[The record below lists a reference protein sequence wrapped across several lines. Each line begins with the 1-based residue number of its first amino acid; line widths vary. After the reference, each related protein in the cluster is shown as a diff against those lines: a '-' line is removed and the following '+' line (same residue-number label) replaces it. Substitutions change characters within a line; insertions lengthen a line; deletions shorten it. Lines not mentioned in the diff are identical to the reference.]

1 MSCPIMRRKR
11 SSVRMWAIASAVV
24 ILVPPLARA
33 DAISFTLADT
43 SLETASGGTVTF
55 DGTVT
60 NNTGVD
66 LRATD
71 FFFNF
76 FGFDFTS
83 VTSLQDLGVGTDFA
97 IPNGSTSV
105 LIPLFD
111 VTLGAVP
118 AGASFPIEVQLEDAA
133 GDLSAIQTATVSV
146 PGVQAVPEPPLFWLL
161 PGASAG
167 AALARRRV
175 LRAR

>member
-1 MSCPIMRRKR
+1 MSSPIMRRKR
-11 SSVRMWAIASAVV
+11 SSFGMWAITSAVV
-24 ILVPPLARA
+24 LLIPPLAHA

-43 SLETASGGTVTF
+43 SLVTASGSTVTF
-55 DGTVT
+55 DGTIT

-66 LRATD
+66 LTATD

-83 VTSLQDLGVGTDFA
+83 VTPLQDLGVVTDFA
-97 IPNGSTSV
+97 IPNGTTSV

-118 AGASFPIEVQLEDAA
+118 AGTSFPIEVQLEDAT
-133 GDLSAIQTATVSV
+133 GDLSAIQTAAVSV
-146 PGVQAVPEPPLFWLL
+146 PGGQAVPEPSLFWLL
-161 PGASAG
+161 AVALAG
-167 AALARRRV
+167 AAVARRRV